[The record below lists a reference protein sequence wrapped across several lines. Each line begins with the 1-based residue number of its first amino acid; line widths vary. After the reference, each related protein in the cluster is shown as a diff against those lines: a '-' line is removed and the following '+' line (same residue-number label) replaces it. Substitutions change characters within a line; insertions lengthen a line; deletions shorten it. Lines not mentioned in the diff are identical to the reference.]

1 VVEGK
6 GQPGFIKGS
15 GDLVLEDENGASQ
28 IRYTGNVQ
36 VGGMLAGVGQRLIES
51 TAKLLAGKFF
61 TALENELRSGSQQ
74 TGAA

>member
-1 VVEGK
+1 
-6 GQPGFIKGS
+6 
-15 GDLVLEDENGASQ
+15 L

-36 VGGMLAGVGQRLIES
+36 VGGVLAGVGQRLIES

-61 TALENELRSGSQQ
+61 SALENELRSTSPQ